1 MAPLS
6 KTYYLLNLG
15 CAKNLV
21 EGEHLA
27 GLLLSDGWS
36 AVEQPEE
43 AELLLLNT
51 CGFIQPA
58 VEEAIEAALELADGK
73 TEAQRLVVAGC
84 LVGRYGK
91 KLAADLPEADL
102 LLAPGEVPNL
112 LAHLAAP
119 PASRLAIS
127 PPRSLFGGADPRAL
141 STGPGWAY
149 LRVSDGCA
157 QSCAFCTIPH
167 IRGPLRSRPLDDLL
181 AEVAN
186 LAALGIKELNLVAQD
201 LTSYGRDLGGPGLAE
216 LLSALSTIEGLQ
228 WLRPLYLH
236 PDLIDEEL
244 IAAILGNPKAA
255 PYFDLPLQHVADPVL
270 KAMGRKRNGSE
281 LKSLV
286 RGIRRAAPQ
295 AVLRTTLL
303 VGHPGEG
310 QAEFAALKEFVAEME
325 FDRLGVFPYSPEAG
339 TRSARLPAPPPE
351 VAAKRA
357 DQIMELQRR
366 ISRRRLA
373 PLEGETLPVLVL
385 GPHPDSDLVWAG
397 RTQAQAPE
405 VDGLVIITEG
415 SAAPGSI
422 APCRITATH
431 DYDLEGVLVSA
442 P

>member
-27 GLLLSDGWS
+27 GLLLSDGWQ

-43 AELLLLNT
+43 AELLLVNT

-58 VEEAIEAALELADGK
+58 VEEAIEAALELAEAK
-73 TEAQRLVVAGC
+73 TAGQRLVVAGC

-91 KLAADLPEADL
+91 KLAAGLPEADL
-102 LLAPGEVPNL
+102 LLAPGEAPNL

-119 PASRLAIS
+119 PAGRLAIS

-167 IRGPLRSRPLDDLL
+167 IRGPLRSRPLEDLL
-181 AEVAN
+181 AEATN

-216 LLSALSTIEGLQ
+216 LLAALSNIEGVQ

-236 PDLIDEEL
+236 PDLIDQEL
-244 IAAILGNPKAA
+244 IAAILANPKVA

-270 KAMGRKRNGSE
+270 RAMGRKRGGSE
-281 LKSLV
+281 LMALV
-286 RGIRRAAPQ
+286 RGIRQAAPQ

-310 QAEFAALKEFVAEME
+310 EAEFAALKDFVAEMA

-351 VAAKRA
+351 VAQKRA
-357 DQIMELQRR
+357 AQIMDLQRR

-373 PLEGETLPVLVL
+373 PLLDQTLPVLVL

-397 RTQAQAPE
+397 RTQGQAPE

-415 SAAPGSI
+415 SAPPGVI
-422 APCRITATH
+422 APCRISATH
-431 DYDLEGVLVSA
+431 DYDLEGALV
-442 P
+442 

>member
-1 MAPLS
+1 MAPLNR
-6 KTYYLLNLG
+6 TYYLLNLG

-27 GLLLSDGWS
+27 GLLLADGWQ
-36 AVEQPEE
+36 AVDQPE
-43 AELLLLNT
+43 AAQVLLLNT

-58 VEEAIEAALELADGK
+58 VEEAIAAALELGQGK
-73 TEAQRLVVAGC
+73 GPDQRLVVAGC

-91 KLAADLPEADL
+91 KLAACLPEADL
-102 LLAPGEVPNL
+102 LLAPGEAPHL
-112 LAHLAAP
+112 LEHLASP
-119 PASRLAIS
+119 PAGRLAIS
-127 PPRSLFGGADPRAL
+127 PPRGLFGGADPRAL

-167 IRGPLRSRPLDDLL
+167 IRGPLRSRPLDDVL
-181 AEVAN
+181 AEGAR
-186 LAALGIKELNLVAQD
+186 LADLGIKELNLVAQD
-201 LTSYGRDLGGPGLAE
+201 LTSYGRDLGGPGLAQ
-216 LLSALSTIEGLQ
+216 LLAALSEIDGLA

-236 PDLIDEEL
+236 PDLIDDQL
-244 IAAILGNPKAA
+244 IEAILTTPKVV

-270 KAMGRKRNGSE
+270 QAMGRKRSGAE
-281 LKSLV
+281 LQALV
-286 RGIRRAAPQ
+286 RGIRQAAPQ

-310 QAEFAALKEFVAEME
+310 PAEFAALKDFVAEME

-339 TRSARLPAPPPE
+339 TRSARRKAPPPRT
-351 VAAKRA
+351 AQNRA
-357 DQIMELQRR
+357 SQIMELQRR

-373 PLEGETLPVLVL
+373 SLVGQTLPVLVL

-397 RTQAQAPE
+397 RGQGQAPE

-415 SAAPGSI
+415 SAPPGTI
-422 APCRITATH
+422 APCRITAAH
-431 DYDLEGVLVSA
+431 DYDLEGALT
-442 P
+442 

>member
-27 GLLLSDGWS
+27 GLLLSDGWQ
-36 AVEQPEE
+36 AVEEPDQ
-43 AELLLLNT
+43 AQVLLLNT

-58 VEEAIEAALELADGK
+58 VEEAIAAALELGQAKGPG
-73 TEAQRLVVAGC
+73 QRLVVAGC

-91 KLAADLPEADL
+91 KLAASLPEADL
-102 LLAPGEVPNL
+102 LLAPGEAPRL
-112 LAHLAAP
+112 LEHLAAP
-119 PASRLAIS
+119 PPGRLAIS
-127 PPRSLFGGADPRAL
+127 PPRSLFGGDDPRAL

-167 IRGPLRSRPLDDLL
+167 IRGPLRSRSLDDLL
-181 AEVAN
+181 AEAGR
-186 LAALGIKELNLVAQD
+186 LAATGVRELNLVAQD
-201 LTSYGRDLGGPGLAE
+201 LTSYGRDLGGPGLAA
-216 LLSALSTIEGLQ
+216 LLAALSTIEGVE

-236 PDLIDEEL
+236 PDLIDDKL
-244 IAAILGNPKAA
+244 IAAILTTPKVA
-255 PYFDLPLQHVADPVL
+255 PYFDLPLQHLADPVL
-270 KAMGRKRNGSE
+270 KAMGRKRSGSE
-281 LKSLV
+281 LKALV

-310 QAEFAALKEFVAEME
+310 EAEFAALKDFVAEME

-339 TRSARLPAPPPE
+339 TRSARLPAPP
-351 VAAKRA
+351 AQTAQKRA
-357 DQIMELQRR
+357 KQIMALQRR

-373 PLEGETLPVLVL
+373 PLLGQTLPVLVL

-397 RTQAQAPE
+397 RTQGQAPE

-415 SAAPGSI
+415 AAPPGTI
-422 APCRITATH
+422 APCRISATH
-431 DYDLEGVLVSA
+431 DYDLEGALS
-442 P
+442 